1 MGVMMGLRRRTKAI
15 ATHAISVGKTV
26 GQVTLGQPVERA
38 IQTYPVDLGQ
48 TFVQLRMAE
57 RPAVVKKRC
66 QDIDPRTGLSATG
79 PGDQLARERDDRR
92 GRHADYAAECRLH
105 VEYGSQVVSP
115 QLQPG
120 CN

>member
-1 MGVMMGLRRRTKAI
+1 
-15 ATHAISVGKTV
+15 
-26 GQVTLGQPVERA
+26 
-38 IQTYPVDLGQ
+38 
-48 TFVQLRMAE
+48 
-57 RPAVVKKRC
+57 
-66 QDIDPRTGLSATG
+66 
-79 PGDQLARERDDRR
+79 LARERDDRR